1 MASGGR
7 PRLGSRTVRAVVDLV
22 IRERFEAMDPEVASE
37 AFRSV
42 FGDGRI
48 TADAGPFRFVQTSL
62 VDDGISV
69 SRITCSGTDVRALT
83 AGSPDLVA
91 FLVRSGS
98 LELRRGQERVLL
110 DETGVGLLPLG
121 EGAEVRFSAA
131 SLDLVSFP
139 LTSIARLLGVEGRA
153 VRLHAPHLVPLS
165 EVLASYW
172 RRLAAGTFQMLSE
185 RDLYD
190 RDLLRGQLVDALTA
204 ATIEAF
210 GLSDVVENDPT
221 GDRETMRRA
230 LDFMD
235 GELGEPISVTR
246 IAVAAGISVR
256 GLQLLFQ
263 RTYGSTPVAHLRRL
277 RLNGARASLL
287 SATSTTTVGSVARR
301 FGYSN
306 LGRFSAHYRDEFAE
320 MPSRTLQHALDPASR

>member
-1 MASGGR
+1 MDREGR
-7 PRLGSRTVRAVVDLV
+7 GSVTVRGVVDLV
-22 IRERFEAMDPEVASE
+22 IRERFEATEPDAASD

-42 FGDGRI
+42 FGEGRI
-48 TADAGPFRFVQTSL
+48 SADPGSFRFVQSSL

-69 SRITCSGTDVRALT
+69 SRITCSGTGVRAVS

-98 LELRRGQERVLL
+98 LELRRGDERVRLV
-110 DETGVGLLPLG
+110 ESGVGLLPLG
-121 EGAEVRFSAA
+121 EGAEIRFDDA
-131 SLDLVSFP
+131 SLDLVSLP

-153 VRLHAPHLVPLS
+153 VRIHAPEIVPLS
-165 EVLASYW
+165 DALATYWRGLAS
-172 RRLAAGTFQMLSE
+172 GTVHMLGE
-185 RDLYD
+185 RDLYQ

-210 GLSDVVENDPT
+210 GLSDVVEDDPT
-221 GDRETMRRA
+221 GNRETERRA
-230 LDFMD
+230 IEFMQAK
-235 GELGEPISVTR
+235 LGEPISVTQ

-263 RTYGSTPVAHLRRL
+263 RSFGSTPVAYLRRL
-277 RLNGARASLL
+277 RLTGARAALR
-287 SATSTTTVGSVARR
+287 SASGATTVGSVARR

-306 LGRFSAHYRDEFAE
+306 LGRFSAHYRDEFDE
-320 MPSRTLQHALDPASR
+320 MPSRTLQQSLEPASR